1 MHSVLHITH
10 TNVATDSRILK
21 EIASIV
27 EVGKY
32 KVSAIGVTDSIDS
45 SRIIDGAEY
54 WPVPI
59 MSSELAFLPRGIRYS
74 LGILEFTVRAVVKGL
89 RARPKIIHC
98 HDTFALPAGRIL
110 KALTDGKLVYDA
122 HELESD
128 KNGQTRALSR
138 ATLMIERVCW
148 QAVDLLVTVSHSI
161 EDWYHDNLGNKASIV
176 VLNSPVFDSKSA
188 STLHRGAYLAQHFG
202 IPLNER
208 IFLYLGLIDS
218 GRGIA
223 TCLEVFANSGR
234 AAHIVFM
241 GSGRMVEEVIAYAKR
256 YPNIHYHP
264 AVKHDE
270 VVNIAKS
277 ADYGVCLL
285 ENVSLSDY
293 LCLPNKLFEYAF
305 SGLPVLA
312 SRFPEISRA
321 VDLYSLGVCCD
332 PDRQSVARALAKV
345 MTEPLTRVTSD
356 LRDLSWASQ
365 GERILLAYDE
375 LMCGRRS
382 AADDSPSTNR

>member
-1 MHSVLHITH
+1 V
-10 TNVATDSRILK
+10 D
-21 EIASIV
+21 
-27 EVGKY
+27 
-32 KVSAIGVTDSIDS
+32 
-45 SRIIDGAEY
+45 Y
-54 WPVPI
+54 WPVSI
-59 MSSELAFLPRGIRYS
+59 GCSELTFLPRGIRYS
-74 LGILEFTVRAVVKGL
+74 LGILEFTLRAVVQGM

-110 KALTDGKLVYDA
+110 KALTGGKLVYDA

-138 ATLMIERVCW
+138 ATLKIEQVCW

-176 VLNSPVFDSKSA
+176 VLNSPVFDSKSSSA
-188 STLHRGAYLAQHFG
+188 LQKGEYLAKRFG
-202 IPLNER
+202 IPLGER

-223 TCLEVFANSGR
+223 TCLEVFADSGR

-241 GSGRMVEEVIAYAKR
+241 GSGRMVEDVIAYAKR

-321 VDLYSLGVCCD
+321 VDRYSLGVCCD
-332 PDRQSVARALAKV
+332 PDRQSVASALAKV
-345 MTEPLTRVTSD
+345 MTEPLPRVASD
-356 LRDLSWASQ
+356 LRNLSWASQ

-375 LMCGRRS
+375 LMCGERS
-382 AADDSPSTNR
+382 AADDSPSTNG